1 MTEPHLKAA
10 FHTLG
15 CKTNHYET
23 DAVAERFRQAGFQCV
38 DFDQPADVY
47 VLNTCTVTAEADRKS
62 RQHLRRARSVNP
74 DAIVVALGC
83 HAQLNQDSPL
93 ADIVIGTQGKLNAVD
108 LILAMLKEKGR
119 FDEKGPDSAAVLAPD
134 SQEHARAAQ
143 AVSPVPAA
151 KPLTHVAG
159 PLEGHADYDE
169 YGPVRR
175 QSETRAYIKIE
186 DGCDNFC
193 AYCAI
198 PLARGRVRS
207 RDPERVLEEAALLA
221 EAGYREVVL
230 TGIHICSY
238 GAERGQGSEALPELA
253 IQIGRIAGIDRIR
266 FGSLEPQSITP
277 LFADLAAAVPGLCP
291 HFHLSLQS
299 GSDSVL
305 SRMNRRYD
313 TDRFRESVKL
323 LRARFPEAALT
334 TDVIV
339 GYPGETEGEFETLLR
354 FVEEMRFDR
363 VGCFTYSYEAGTPS
377 ADLPGQADEDVKN
390 ARRDLLMSV
399 QQPISLARNQAF
411 VGRTLDVLV
420 EGHAETTDEDGTP
433 TGQTITLAR
442 SYRDA
447 PEIDGYVLV
456 EGELPAG
463 EIVPV
468 RVTGA
473 LVYDLLATPNLVPQQ
488 VIAPGTVSG
497 PNGPLR

>member
-1 MTEPHLKAA
+1 MTEPRLKAA

-23 DAVAERFRQAGFQCV
+23 DAVAERFHQAGFERV

-74 DAIVVALGC
+74 DAVVVALGC

-93 ADIVIGTQGKLNAVD
+93 ADIVIGTQGKLTAVD
-108 LILAMLKEKGR
+108 RVLALLREKGR
-119 FDEKGPDSAAVLAPD
+119 FHENRPDPGADVDPDSLGCEGKARVASTVSGAAPF
-134 SQEHARAAQ
+134 
-143 AVSPVPAA
+143 
-151 KPLTHVAG
+151 THVAG
-159 PLEGHADYDE
+159 PLEGPADFDE
-169 YGPVRR
+169 YGPVSR

-207 RDPERVLEEAALLA
+207 RDPERVLEEAARLA

-238 GAERGQGSEALPELA
+238 GADRGQGSEALPELA
-253 IQIGRIAGIDRIR
+253 IRIGRIAGIDRIR

-277 LFADLAAAVPGLCP
+277 RFAELAAAVPGLCP

-299 GSDSVL
+299 GSDPIL

-323 LRARFPEAALT
+323 LRARFPQAALT
-334 TDVIV
+334 TDVMV
-339 GYPGETEGEFETLLR
+339 GYPGETEDMHRQSLEFVREIGFSRLHVFRYSRRSGTTAASLPDQVPKDVATR
-354 FVEEMRFDR
+354 RSTEMQALGDELARQYHTR
-363 VGCFTYSYEAGTPS
+363 LVGRPQTVLIEQVLADGSANGYTDTYVPVVLE
-377 ADLPGQADEDVKN
+377 QADGCSSNSLVTVVPERADHEILV
-390 ARRDLLMSV
+390 AR
-399 QQPISLARNQAF
+399 
-411 VGRTLDVLV
+411 
-420 EGHAETTDEDGTP
+420 HAQG
-433 TGQTITLAR
+433 
-442 SYRDA
+442 
-447 PEIDGYVLV
+447 
-456 EGELPAG
+456 
-463 EIVPV
+463 PV
-468 RVTGA
+468 
-473 LVYDLLATPNLVPQQ
+473 
-488 VIAPGTVSG
+488 SC
-497 PNGPLR
+497 